1 MAAKK
6 RGLGKGLS
14 ALLGDESKPAL
25 ASGIYLDHDIKK
37 KPSQKAEGS
46 QAPAQQ
52 LPVAFLRPTPLQPRR
67 IFNDVQLKEL
77 ADSIKESGLLQPI
90 LVRPGQKKDRYEIV
104 AGERRWRAAQK
115 AGLHDV
121 PVIIRELTNQDVLQF
136 AIIENIQREDLTP
149 IEEAHGY
156 SRLIN
161 DFGHKQE
168 EVAKLVGKSRSHIA
182 NLVRLLTL
190 PKDVIKLLDERKLT
204 MGHARALI
212 GSDDPSA
219 LARQILKEG
228 MNVRD
233 IEALAGTKK
242 PSGKS
247 SKKTKAV
254 KSADTLALEKNLA
267 DRLGLKVD
275 IQHKGKGGKLVI
287 HYKNLDQLDAVCKRL
302 KKSR

>member
-1 MAAKK
+1 MTAKK

-14 ALLGDESKPAL
+14 ALLGDESRREVA
-25 ASGIYLDHDIKK
+25 AAIYPDLGEKK
-37 KPSQKAEGS
+37 KPSLKTETPGPQG
-46 QAPAQQ
+46 QR
-52 LPVAFLRPTPLQPRR
+52 LPIEFLNPTPLQPRR
-67 IFNDVQLKEL
+67 IFRDEQLKEL
-77 ADSIKESGLLQPI
+77 ANSIKESGLLQPI
-90 LVRPGQKKDRYEIV
+90 LVRPGQMKDSYEIV

-115 AGLHDV
+115 AGLHEV
-121 PVIIRELTNQDVLQF
+121 PVVVRDLDNQDVLQIS
-136 AIIENIQREDLTP
+136 IIENVQREDLTP
-149 IEEAHGY
+149 IEEAQGY

-190 PKDVIKLLDERKLT
+190 PKDVIKLLDERRLT

-242 PSGKS
+242 PARKSGKKS
-247 SKKTKAV
+247 AAV
-254 KSADTLALEKNLA
+254 KDADTRALEKSLGET
-267 DRLGLKVD
+267 LGLKVD
-275 IQHKGKGGKLVI
+275 IKHKGKGGKMVI
-287 HYKNLDQLDAVCKRL
+287 HYQDLDQLDAVCSRL
-302 KKSR
+302 KKTN

>member
-1 MAAKK
+1 MAAKR

-14 ALLGDESKPAL
+14 ALLGDRPRKPVTATAYPDL
-25 ASGIYLDHDIKK
+25 EEKK
-37 KPSQKAEGS
+37 KPFQKTQTPAPHSQT
-46 QAPAQQ
+46 
-52 LPVAFLRPTPLQPRR
+52 LPIEFLNPTPLQPRR
-67 IFNDVQLKEL
+67 IFREEQLKEL
-77 ADSIKESGLLQPI
+77 ANSIRESGLLQPI
-90 LVRPGQKKDRYEIV
+90 LVRPGQMKDSYEIV

-115 AGLHDV
+115 AGLHEV
-121 PVIIRELTNQDVLQF
+121 PVVVRDLDNQDVLQIS
-136 AIIENIQREDLTP
+136 IIENVQREDLTP
-149 IEEAHGY
+149 VEEAQGY

-190 PKDVIKLLDERKLT
+190 PKDVIRLLDERKLT

-219 LARQILKEG
+219 LAKRILREAL
-228 MNVRD
+228 NVRD
-233 IEALAGTKK
+233 IEALAG
-242 PSGKS
+242 
-247 SKKTKAV
+247 SKKRTAKLGK
-254 KSADTLALEKNLA
+254 KSAAIKDADTRALEKSLSQS
-267 DRLGLKVD
+267 LGLKVD

-287 HYKNLDQLDAVCKRL
+287 HYQDLDQLEAVCKLL